1 MSLIDKIDRSRLPE
15 HVAIIMDGNGR
26 WAKAQ
31 GQPRSY
37 GHQEGVVSVH
47 KIMDAVTQLGLNYL
61 TLYTFSTENWNRP
74 EEEVQALMSLM
85 VTAIHRETP
94 NLMEKNVRLTAIG
107 DLSRL
112 RPDAYATLQE
122 CINTT
127 AGNTGT
133 TLVLALSYSSR
144 WEITEAVRQIAREVS
159 EGQLRAEEIT
169 EAMVTDHLTTKGIPD
184 PFVESLTHNSI
195 IIQLPL
201 LHGQVNNR
209 LEKVLSV
216 FDQSRKDAN
225 SRQIMQI
232 DESLYADD
240 ADMLYILHRLTSA
253 AADAK
258 LRQDMNVE
266 DEYFSAIEKRDTEIM
281 LRDKRIEAQTI
292 ELARQEC
299 LLEAQHN
306 QLTEQQNQ
314 LTEQQSQLTEQQN
327 QLTEQQNQLTE
338 QQNQLLKE
346 RQKLHSLVSAL
357 VSNGMSEEQISAMT
371 GYSIDEINS
380 CLGED

>member
-133 TLVLALSYSSR
+133 TLVLALSYTSR
-144 WEITEAVRQIAREVS
+144 WEITEAVRQIVREVS

-184 PFVESLTHNSI
+184 PDLLIRTGGEQRISNFLLW
-195 IIQLPL
+195 QLSYA
-201 LHGQVNNR
+201 
-209 LEKVLSV
+209 EFYFTEV
-216 FDQSRKDAN
+216 FWPEFREEELYEAILYYQSRERRFGK
-225 SRQIMQI
+225 
-232 DESLYADD
+232 
-240 ADMLYILHRLTSA
+240 TS
-253 AADAK
+253 
-258 LRQDMNVE
+258 E
-266 DEYFSAIEKRDTEIM
+266 
-281 LRDKRIEAQTI
+281 
-292 ELARQEC
+292 
-299 LLEAQHN
+299 
-306 QLTEQQNQ
+306 
-314 LTEQQSQLTEQQN
+314 
-327 QLTEQQNQLTE
+327 
-338 QQNQLLKE
+338 QLL
-346 RQKLHSLVSAL
+346 
-357 VSNGMSEEQISAMT
+357 G
-371 GYSIDEINS
+371 
-380 CLGED
+380 